1 MNHRKYFG
9 FQIIQ
14 QGFEHI
20 GGIAKKMIEEV
31 KHTRGIAKEMIEEV
45 KHNVEGIV
53 EEMIKGI

>member
-31 KHTRGIAKEMIEEV
+31 KHTRGITKEMI
-45 KHNVEGIV
+45 
-53 EEMIKGI
+53 